1 MNLASRDSE
10 GTRVIVDGGRT
21 MNCPTRKHEIVS
33 ENGLPPHRM
42 RLRMKQTGASKLAG
56 VKDERKKR

>member
-1 MNLASRDSE
+1 M
-10 GTRVIVDGGRT
+10 IVDGGRT